1 MVAESQLESVL
12 ASDSCADSCLGGDG
26 APCCRSA
33 ECGGTDR
40 VGNTG
45 PWELEQLRKEASSE
59 EVDPQAVAVDVAIY
73 PCAPIVSVPLVPSA
87 ALATPNSRDHPK

>member
-1 MVAESQLESVL
+1 MLIL
-12 ASDSCADSCLGGDG
+12 ASGETERHAAGVLSV
-26 APCCRSA
+26 
-33 ECGGTDR
+33 EEQI
-40 VGNTG
+40 
-45 PWELEQLRKEASSE
+45 ELEIQARGELEGLRKEASSE